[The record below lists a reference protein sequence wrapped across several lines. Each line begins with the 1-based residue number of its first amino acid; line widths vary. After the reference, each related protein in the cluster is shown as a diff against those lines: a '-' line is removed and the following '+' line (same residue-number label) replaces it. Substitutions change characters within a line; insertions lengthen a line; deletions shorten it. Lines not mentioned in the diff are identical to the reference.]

1 MKTLKTLKK
10 LVKHSNKSNDTHN
23 SNYYSNLENVYK
35 NNDALLKTLL
45 QQNK

>member
-1 MKTLKTLKK
+1 MKALKTLKK
-10 LVKHSNKSNDTHN
+10 LIVQSNKNNDTHN

-45 QQNK
+45 KQNK